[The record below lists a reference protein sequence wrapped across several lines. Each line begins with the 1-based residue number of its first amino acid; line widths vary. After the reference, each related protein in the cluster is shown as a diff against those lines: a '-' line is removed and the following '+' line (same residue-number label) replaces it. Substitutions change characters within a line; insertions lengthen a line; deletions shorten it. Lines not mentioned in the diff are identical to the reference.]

1 MRKMFEVTKKDLLLL
16 LKDKIAFVWMLV
28 IPILLMAI
36 IGSVSSGFSS
46 GSSFSAP
53 LPVVNQDGANSQA
66 FIDVLSQ
73 TGVLKIES
81 VNDETAANNRLS
93 DTTNSAPAYIVIPS
107 GFGNALQGKGSVS
120 LKLVKSPS
128 DASRAAAVESI
139 VGGVVRSYANALI
152 AGQVTADEVKKY
164 AGPNAPPDG
173 GRVEAMSAAG
183 RLNAN
188 PPVSIVSSTA
198 QPVGSGGS
206 PYDIIVPGYAL
217 MFALFSINAGASSIL
232 EEKEAGTFKRLLLTP
247 LRPWA
252 LIGGKMGAQYIMGVV
267 QISILMMVG
276 IFGFGA
282 DAGNPLG
289 LVLLVLTIPFAAT
302 GLGMLLVSLVK
313 TRRQLQ
319 PISTAVILGSA
330 AISGTWFPLWLEPQW
345 LQGMSRV
352 TLNTW
357 AIEGF
362 NQLMIFGKG
371 VVDILPNIL
380 VLIAYGL
387 ICYLLAT
394 RLFKVREGDTATAG

>member
-1 MRKMFEVTKKDLLLL
+1 MKKMFDVTRKDLLLL
-16 LKDKIAFVWMLV
+16 WRDKVAFVWMLG
-28 IPILLMAI
+28 IPILLMAV
-36 IGSVSSGFSS
+36 IGSVSSGFV
-46 GSSFSAP
+46 GSSSFNAP
-53 LPVVNQDGANSQA
+53 LPVVNQDGANSKQ
-66 FIDVLSQ
+66 FTDILSN
-73 TGVLKIES
+73 TGVLKLEF
-81 VNDETAANNRLS
+81 VADAASAEKRLS
-93 DTTNSAPAYIVIPS
+93 DTNNSAPAYIIIPA
-107 GFGNALQGKGSVS
+107 GFGDALQGKGNAS
-120 LKLVKSPS
+120 LKLIKSPS
-128 DASRAAAVESI
+128 DTNRAAAVESI
-139 VGGVVRSYANALI
+139 VGGVVSSYANALI
-152 AGQVTADEVKKY
+152 AAQVAAGEVKKY
-164 AGPNAPPDG
+164 AGTNAPPDG
-173 GRVEAMSAAG
+173 GRVEAMGAAG
-183 RLNAN
+183 RLSAN
-188 PPVSIVSSTA
+188 PPVSIASSTA
-198 QPVGSGGS
+198 QPTGSGGS

-217 MFALFSINAGASSIL
+217 MFALFSINAGAASIL

-252 LIGGKMGAQYIMGVV
+252 LIGGKMAAQYIMGVV
-267 QISILMMVG
+267 QISILLLVG

-289 LVLLVLTIPFAAT
+289 LALLVLTIPFAAT

-345 LQGMSRV
+345 LQSMSRI

-371 VVDILPNIL
+371 VLDILPNIL

-387 ICYLLAT
+387 ICYLMAT
-394 RLFKVREGDTATAG
+394 RLFRVREGDTATAG